1 MMGMVWGMRHVTVC
15 GRQDEHYNIRYVQSL
30 GLVPLVKIP
39 KATHSTCR
47 NHRVSFCRCGYR
59 HPNVSCVVVFP
70 VFTAGEITMNGGVLI
85 TDLGLVASQIVL
97 SPHGWILF

>member
-1 MMGMVWGMRHVTVC
+1 M
-15 GRQDEHYNIRYVQSL
+15 
-30 GLVPLVKIP
+30 
-39 KATHSTCR
+39 
-47 NHRVSFCRCGYR
+47 
-59 HPNVSCVVVFP
+59 SCVVVFP